1 VKLPR
6 SLHLSV
12 ETAAGEKCVL
22 WENPIVDKSTRTL
35 KGRIGEAFVESIFR
49 RAGYKVSRLGRESQ
63 VQQMLRTGS
72 SEFLPDFLVWKAVE
86 ANDAAPLARMFNV
99 EVKYRRDIPSFLQR
113 FAGEFLADVVEQWRD
128 LYVVLVTD
136 DPEPGRSCFQ
146 VLQLRD
152 RDASLAPVN
161 LWEVEELGVYRSTAE
176 EYEDLVKQVFS
187 LLGAQSRGRE
197 SVRKPPRKVDP
208 ANTPRSEPR
217 ASAS

>member
-1 VKLPR
+1 
-6 SLHLSV
+6 
-12 ETAAGEKCVL
+12 VL
-22 WENPIVDKSTRTL
+22 WENPTVDKSKNAL

-63 VQQMLRTGS
+63 VQQMLKTGS

-99 EVKYRRDIPSFLQR
+99 EVKYRRDLPKFLQR
-113 FAGEFLADVVEQWRD
+113 FAGGLLADVVEQWRD

-136 DPEPGRSCFQ
+136 DPEHGRSCFQ
-146 VLQLRD
+146 VLKLRD
-152 RDASLAPVN
+152 REAGLVPVN
-161 LWEVEELGVYRSTAE
+161 LWEVEELGIYRSTVE

-187 LLGAQSRGRE
+187 LLGAQSRGHE

-208 ANTPRSEPR
+208 VNIARVEPR

>member
-1 VKLPR
+1 MR
-6 SLHLSV
+6 SIRQNVARFLTECNQDIPV
-12 ETAAGEKCVL
+12 A
-22 WENPIVDKSTRTL
+22 ENLAVDKSKNTL

-63 VQQMLRTGS
+63 VQQMLKTGS

-86 ANDAAPLARMFNV
+86 VNDAAPLARMFNV

-197 SVRKPPRKVDP
+197 SVRKPPRTVDP
-208 ANTPRSEPR
+208 GNTPRSEPR

>member
-1 VKLPR
+1 M
-6 SLHLSV
+6 SV
-12 ETAAGEKCVL
+12 ETAAGEKFVL
-22 WENPIVDKSTRTL
+22 WENPTVDKSTRTL

-99 EVKYRRDIPSFLQR
+99 EVKYRRDLPKYLQR
-113 FAGEFLADVVEQWRD
+113 FGRGLLSDVVEQWRD

-136 DPEPGRSCFQ
+136 DPEHGRSCFQ
-146 VLQLRD
+146 VLNLRD
-152 RDASLAPVN
+152 REAGLVPVN
-161 LWEVEELGVYRSTAE
+161 LWEVEELGIYRSTVE
-176 EYEDLVKQVFS
+176 EYEELVKQVFS

-197 SVRKPPRKVDP
+197 PVRKPPKKVDP